1 MFYYINNFLLFSI
14 FGFFFE
20 TITYAILG
28 IHNQS
33 GFMYLWWT
41 PFYGIGVLIAILS
54 YKCFSKYINNKKLKN
69 VYLFIYF
76 LIVLS
81 LLEYTGGI
89 TTEWLHG
96 YSLWNYEHI
105 PLHLGKYISIGTSLL
120 WVASTFIYL
129 YFIKKH
135 SDKLVS
141 KIPKFITV
149 ILTIIFILDFILTM
163 IKLFRLKMM

>member
-1 MFYYINNFLLFSI
+1 MFYYVNNFLLFSI

-20 TITYAILG
+20 TITYTILG

-41 PFYGIGVLIAILS
+41 PFYGIGVLIATLS
-54 YKCFSKYINNKKLKN
+54 YKYFSKYIKDNKLKN
-69 VYLFIYF
+69 IILFIYF
-76 LIVLS
+76 FIVLS
-81 LLEYTGGI
+81 LLEYMGGR

-105 PLHLGKYISIGTSLL
+105 PLHLGKYISVGTSLI
-120 WVASTFIYL
+120 WAVGAFIYL

-141 KIPKFITV
+141 KIPKIITV
-149 ILTIIFILDFILTM
+149 ILSIIFILDFILS
-163 IKLFRLKMM
+163 ILKLFRLKMM